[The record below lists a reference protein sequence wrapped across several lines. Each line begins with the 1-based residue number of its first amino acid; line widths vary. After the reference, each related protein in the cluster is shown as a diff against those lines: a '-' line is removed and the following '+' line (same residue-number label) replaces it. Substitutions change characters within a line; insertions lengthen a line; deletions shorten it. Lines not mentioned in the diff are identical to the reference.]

1 MTLLGY
7 GGIVMN
13 SIEILKEDH
22 QEALDLIALLEAADI
37 EVGTE
42 PTDTENFNRL
52 NELMKLHSQIE
63 EELFYPA
70 MEEIEETRNIVER
83 FYDEHKR
90 LDQLLAQ
97 LSTKAPGEEE
107 FQDLLVEFRSF
118 LEIHIEEEE
127 EELFP
132 KAEENLGQSRLNEM
146 GRQILEIINSSHKA
160 GAAIKRR

>member
-1 MTLLGY
+1 VEE
-7 GGIVMN
+7 IVMN
-13 SIEILKEDH
+13 SIEILREDH
-22 QEALDLIALLEAADI
+22 QEALALIAELEAVDT
-37 EVGTE
+37 EMETE

-52 NELMKLHSQIE
+52 NELMKLHSRIE

-70 MEEIEETRNIVER
+70 MEEIDETRKIVEL

-107 FQDLLVEFRSF
+107 FQDLLAEFRSF

-127 EELFP
+127 EEVFP
-132 KAEENLGQSRLNEM
+132 KAEESLGQSRLNEI
-146 GRQILEIINSSHKA
+146 GRQILEMMNSSQKS
-160 GAAIKRR
+160 AASTRRR